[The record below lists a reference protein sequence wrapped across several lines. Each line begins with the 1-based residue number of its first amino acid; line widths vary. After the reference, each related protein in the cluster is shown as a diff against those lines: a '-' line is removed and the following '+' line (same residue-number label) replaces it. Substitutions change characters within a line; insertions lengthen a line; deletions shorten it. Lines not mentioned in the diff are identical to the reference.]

1 MNIRIKTVK
10 PLDDM
15 FLSVEFESGIV
26 KLYDTKQLLQQFP
39 NYFKL
44 KDEAFFKCLTVDCGG
59 IGVSWDSEID
69 VSEVELWE
77 GGEEYCGS
85 EMSH

>member
-1 MNIRIKTVK
+1 MNIHIKTIK

-15 FLSVEFESGIV
+15 LLLVEFENDVV

-39 NYFKL
+39 NYVKL
-44 KDEAFFKCLTVDCGG
+44 KDEAFFKCVTVDCGG
-59 IGVSWDSEID
+59 IGASWNSEID

-77 GGEEYCGS
+77 GGKECCGS
-85 EMSH
+85 EMLH